1 MSESRTSYRT
11 SSDTLL
17 QSCENGDNMES
28 EQSRRMLARG
38 LDELQREA
46 MQTERALLQWLNM
59 VRAIQGKRPV
69 IVPKG

>member
-1 MSESRTSYRT
+1 MSEQRVDY
-11 SSDTLL
+11 LL
-17 QSCENGDNMES
+17 NPDINHVTMDA

-46 MQTERALLQWLNM
+46 MELERALLHTLNK
-59 VRAIQGKRPV
+59 VRDIQGKRHV